1 VKRRNILAPR
11 PVLVI
16 DTNVLLLLIGYHCAQ
31 LDEMGPQQRIRVLN
45 EIRGQDDRESPERFD
60 YLWQFFRSAA
70 QRVVTQHV
78 IAEAYNLRRRLGS
91 LSNQRELVWQ
101 GALDIL
107 RDPGIEEEPFRIRD
121 LDGKPEYRKILTTLG
136 PTDTGLLYIAEQR
149 NATIITEDKPLLSF
163 ALDRGIRCRSLKGID
178 AE

>member
-1 VKRRNILAPR
+1 VKRPNILPPR
-11 PVLVI
+11 LALVI
-16 DTNVLLLLIGYHCAQ
+16 DTNILVLLIGYQCS
-31 LDEMGPQQRIRVLN
+31 LLGKMGSQERIRVLN
-45 EIRGQDDRESPERFD
+45 EIRGRNDRESPQRFD
-60 YLWQFFRSAA
+60 DLWQLFRSAA

-78 IAEAYNLRRRLGS
+78 IAEAYNLRTRLGS

-121 LDGKPEYRKILTTLG
+121 LDAKPEYRKILTTLG
-136 PTDTGLLYIAEQR
+136 PTDTGLLYIAEHR
-149 NATIITEDKPLLSF
+149 NATIITEDGPLLSR